1 MKKGGRTKS
10 MVATL
15 FFRDVDLARLGSITN
30 LARKSKVEG

>member
-10 MVATL
+10 FEPPS

-30 LARKSKVEG
+30 AARKSKIED